1 MRVHSFPAIADRK
14 ASRLILGTMPGKAS
28 LRAGQY
34 YAHERNAFW
43 SIIAAL
49 FGVPATAP
57 YAERGA
63 QLRAQGIALWDVLQS
78 CSRESSLDADTWEE
92 CYQSREDPDPNPE
105 MRLLQQESFKQLET
119 ALAQLS
125 CQQRQCLILR
135 AQGFRHEEVA
145 KILRITS
152 SNVAQSLRR
161 GIKKLAEL
169 NHE

>member
-1 MRVHSFPAIADRK
+1 MHVHSFPAIADRN

-78 CSRESSLDADTWEE
+78 CSRESSLDADIVA
-92 CYQSREDPDPNPE
+92 
-105 MRLLQQESFKQLET
+105 ET
-119 ALAQLS
+119 AVPNRIAGFLHEHPGVRWVYFNGAAAESLYMRHVQPDLGEELRDLS
-125 CQQRQCLILR
+125 YIRLPS
-135 AQGFRHEEVA
+135 
-145 KILRITS
+145 TS
-152 SNVAQSLRR
+152 PANARLTPAA
-161 GIKKLAEL
+161 KLARWSVL
-169 NHE
+169 KQAA